1 MFNATPSMLREH
13 WGAVTGSEHELGILG
28 HDGQNDFDQ
37 MRLPS
42 SEYLKNGGRIY
53 LDVGHPEICTAE
65 ASNPLQLVA
74 LERAMERRADRLG
87 LRASLYKN
95 CVDFSPSYFNNT
107 YAAHENYFTRLPA
120 ESLDALLPFLVSRTI
135 FTGAGDTSQ
144 GEYTLSQR
152 APHITALHSEQTLWN
167 RPLLHERDEPLS
179 SVARWRRLHLIHND
193 ANMCAASILLKH
205 GTTMLVLRLLERDS
219 LTPLPY
225 NEFQAVEDLHQIN
238 RQTSGWTLSGV
249 RPRAMRAVDVQ
260 GFYLNQVASKPPNP
274 SPLERLVIS
283 MWKEVI
289 SRLANDP
296 AETFGLVDWT
306 TKRNLIGQI
315 RATDEGKAYSPQTID
330 LTYHN
335 IEQSSGLY
343 YGLEESGVAPR
354 LVSPSAVRHFGST
367 PPKTTRAWA
376 RGEAIRLGEYA
387 QAMGWGEIE
396 VYCTWQFVNVYV
408 NGSADKDLCVRL
420 PDPRKNYEESIE
432 ALKRQLGISER

>member
-1 MFNATPSMLREH
+1 
-13 WGAVTGSEHELGILG
+13 
-28 HDGQNDFDQ
+28 
-37 MRLPS
+37 
-42 SEYLKNGGRIY
+42 
-53 LDVGHPEICTAE
+53 
-65 ASNPLQLVA
+65 
-74 LERAMERRADRLG
+74 
-87 LRASLYKN
+87 
-95 CVDFSPSYFNNT
+95 
-107 YAAHENYFTRLPA
+107 
-120 ESLDALLPFLVSRTI
+120 
-135 FTGAGDTSQ
+135 
-144 GEYTLSQR
+144 
-152 APHITALHSEQTLWN
+152 
-167 RPLLHERDEPLS
+167 
-179 SVARWRRLHLIHND
+179 
-193 ANMCAASILLKH
+193 MCAASILLKH

-260 GFYLNQVASKPPNP
+260 GFYLNQVASKLPNP

-283 MWKEVI
+283 IWKEVI

-408 NGSADKDLCVRL
+408 NGSADNDLCVRL